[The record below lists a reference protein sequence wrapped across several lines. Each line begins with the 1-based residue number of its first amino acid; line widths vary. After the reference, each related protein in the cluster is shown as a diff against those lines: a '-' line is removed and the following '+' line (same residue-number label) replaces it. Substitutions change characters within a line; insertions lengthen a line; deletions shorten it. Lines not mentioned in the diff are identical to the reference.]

1 MEGVTIACQPGRA
14 PDEAVA
20 IRRRVFIEEQGVPEA
35 DELDGK
41 DAERTHFLAR
51 DAAGHAIGCA
61 CLRPYGAQHKV
72 ERVAVLPELRGTG
85 LGRDLMSAVEAHARS
100 AARAR
105 ATRAGGR
112 GGFYRSSAGRR
123 RPIFFRPA
131 SRIRRWKSGSL
142 RLNERDVLARQGGK
156 APFSAKNPP

>member
-1 MEGVTIACQPGRA
+1 MECMEGVSIACHPGRA

-51 DAAGHAIGCA
+51 DAAGRAIGCA

-85 LGRDLMSAVEAHARS
+85 LGRDLMAAVEAHARS
-100 AARAR
+100 AGACDLVLHAQVSVVEFYERLGWASVGPR
-105 ATRAGGR
+105 FFEAGIEHQR
-112 GGFYRSSAGRR
+112 ME
-123 RPIFFRPA
+123 
-131 SRIRRWKSGSL
+131 K
-142 RLNERDVLARQGGK
+142 RL
-156 APFSAKNPP
+156 AP

>member
-1 MEGVTIACQPGRA
+1 MECMESVRIACQPGRA

-41 DAERTHFLAR
+41 DGERTHFLAR
-51 DAAGHAIGCA
+51 DAHGRAIGCA

-85 LGRDLMSAVEAHARS
+85 LGRDLMTAVEANAREIGARDLVLHAQASVVAFYEKLGWASVGPRFFE
-100 AARAR
+100 
-105 ATRAGGR
+105 AGIEHQKM
-112 GGFYRSSAGRR
+112 A
-123 RPIFFRPA
+123 
-131 SRIRRWKSGSL
+131 K
-142 RLNERDVLARQGGK
+142 RLA
-156 APFSAKNPP
+156 